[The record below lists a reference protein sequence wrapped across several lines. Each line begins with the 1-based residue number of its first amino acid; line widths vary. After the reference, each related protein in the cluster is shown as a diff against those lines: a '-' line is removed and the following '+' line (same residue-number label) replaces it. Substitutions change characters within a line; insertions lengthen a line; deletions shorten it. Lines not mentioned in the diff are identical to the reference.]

1 MPESDDDAVRPARP
15 GSAPASPFSR
25 WGTPAPL
32 AAAAGIVAVQGI
44 IVTLLAIAD
53 AVSVDGSRLLMGVT
67 AAIFFVAYG
76 IGLLVCAWGL
86 NRMRSWSRGPALLSQ
101 LIWLG
106 IAWNFRASPTTVVA
120 IAIAVSA
127 VLVLLGLL
135 TPTSVEALNRPEHR
149 NED

>member
-1 MPESDDDAVRPARP
+1 M
-15 GSAPASPFSR
+15 
-25 WGTPAPL
+25 
-32 AAAAGIVAVQGI
+32 QGI

-53 AVSVDGSRLLMGVT
+53 AVSVGSSRLLMGVT

-76 IGLLVCAWGL
+76 LALLFCAWGL
-86 NRMRSWSRGPALLSQ
+86 NRMRPWARGPALLSQ

-106 IAWNFRASPTTVVA
+106 IAWNFRGSPTTVVA

-127 VLVLLGLL
+127 ALVLLGLL

-149 NED
+149 AGHED